1 MTMLRISRVLEN
13 LSFFTALLT
22 KCLII
27 NHLKRL
33 KMSETLIAIIRDYGL
48 IIYFSILIIGL
59 TIFSVF
65 KIRNTSKADYLVKRE
80 TRRLKEHGL
89 LVNHSYKGVSHDDG
103 KTIRF
108 RIIDLYYS
116 SKYKCVVGTMY
127 LCSKNEEIGVWKDKS
142 EYLYSI
148 SKEFELTDLG
158 VWAPS
163 PKGMD

>member
-1 MTMLRISRVLEN
+1 
-13 LSFFTALLT
+13 
-22 KCLII
+22 
-27 NHLKRL
+27 
-33 KMSETLIAIIRDYGL
+33 MSETLIAIIRDYGM

-59 TIFSVF
+59 SVFSVF
-65 KIRNTSKADYLVKRE
+65 KIRDASKVDYLVKRE

-108 RIIDLYYS
+108 RIIDLNYNR
-116 SKYKCVVGTMY
+116 KHKCVVGTMY
-127 LCSKNEEIGVWKDKS
+127 LCSKNEEIGIWKDKT

-148 SKEFELTDLG
+148 TQEFDLTDLG
-158 VWAPS
+158 VWVPS

>member
-1 MTMLRISRVLEN
+1 M
-13 LSFFTALLT
+13 
-22 KCLII
+22 
-27 NHLKRL
+27 
-33 KMSETLIAIIRDYGL
+33 AIISEYGMIVYFA
-48 IIYFSILIIGL
+48 IIIIGL
-59 TIFSVF
+59 VIFAVVN
-65 KIRNTSKADYLVKRE
+65 IRNGSKADYLVKRE

-142 EYLYSI
+142 EFLYSI
-148 SKEFELTDLG
+148 PQEFDLTDIG
-158 VWAPS
+158 VWVSS
-163 PKGMD
+163 PQGID

>member
-1 MTMLRISRVLEN
+1 M
-13 LSFFTALLT
+13 
-22 KCLII
+22 
-27 NHLKRL
+27 
-33 KMSETLIAIIRDYGL
+33 AIISEYGMVV
-48 IIYFSILIIGL
+48 YFAILII
-59 TIFSVF
+59 TVIVF
-65 KIRNTSKADYLVKRE
+65 AFINIRNASKADYLVKRE

-89 LVNHSYKGVSHDDG
+89 LLNHSYKGVSHDDG

-127 LCSKNEEIGVWKDKS
+127 LCSKNEEIGIWKDKS

-163 PKGMD
+163 PQGMD

>member
-1 MTMLRISRVLEN
+1 M
-13 LSFFTALLT
+13 
-22 KCLII
+22 
-27 NHLKRL
+27 
-33 KMSETLIAIIRDYGL
+33 AIISEYGMVV
-48 IIYFSILIIGL
+48 YFAILII
-59 TIFSVF
+59 TVIVF
-65 KIRNTSKADYLVKRE
+65 TAINIRNASKADYLVKRE

-142 EYLYSI
+142 EFLYSI
-148 SKEFELTDLG
+148 PQEFDLTDIG

-163 PKGMD
+163 PQGID

>member
-1 MTMLRISRVLEN
+1 
-13 LSFFTALLT
+13 
-22 KCLII
+22 
-27 NHLKRL
+27 
-33 KMSETLIAIIRDYGL
+33 MSETLIAIIRDYGL

-59 TIFSVF
+59 AVFSVF
-65 KIRNTSKADYLVKRE
+65 KIRNASKVDYLVKRE

-158 VWAPS
+158 VWSPS

>member
-1 MTMLRISRVLEN
+1 MGIISE
-13 LSFFTALLT
+13 
-22 KCLII
+22 
-27 NHLKRL
+27 
-33 KMSETLIAIIRDYGL
+33 YGMVV
-48 IIYFSILIIGL
+48 YFAILII
-59 TIFSVF
+59 TVIVF
-65 KIRNTSKADYLVKRE
+65 TAINIRNASKADYLVKRE

-127 LCSKNEEIGVWKDKS
+127 LCSKNEEIGVWKDKT

-148 SKEFELTDLG
+148 LQEFDLTDLG

-163 PKGMD
+163 PQGMD

>member
-1 MTMLRISRVLEN
+1 M
-13 LSFFTALLT
+13 
-22 KCLII
+22 
-27 NHLKRL
+27 
-33 KMSETLIAIIRDYGL
+33 AIISEYGMVV
-48 IIYFSILIIGL
+48 YFAILII
-59 TIFSVF
+59 TVIVF
-65 KIRNTSKADYLVKRE
+65 TAINIRNASKADYLVKRE

-108 RIIDLYYS
+108 RIIALNYNR
-116 SKYKCVVGTMY
+116 KYKCVIGTMY

-148 SKEFELTDLG
+148 PQEFDLTDLG

-163 PKGMD
+163 LKGIE

>member
-1 MTMLRISRVLEN
+1 
-13 LSFFTALLT
+13 
-22 KCLII
+22 
-27 NHLKRL
+27 
-33 KMSETLIAIIRDYGL
+33 MSETLIAIIRDYGMV
-48 IIYFSILIIGL
+48 IYFAILIIGL
-59 TIFSVF
+59 FVF
-65 KIRNTSKADYLVKRE
+65 TAINIRNASKADYLVKRE

-127 LCSKNEEIGVWKDKS
+127 LCSKNEEIGIWKDKS

-148 SKEFELTDLG
+148 SKEFDLTDLG

-163 PKGMD
+163 PKGID

>member
-1 MTMLRISRVLEN
+1 M
-13 LSFFTALLT
+13 
-22 KCLII
+22 
-27 NHLKRL
+27 
-33 KMSETLIAIIRDYGL
+33 AIISEYEMVL
-48 IIYFSILIIGL
+48 YFAILII
-59 TIFSVF
+59 TVIVF
-65 KIRNTSKADYLVKRE
+65 ASINIRNASKADYLVKRE

-89 LVNHSYKGVSHDDG
+89 FLNHSYKGVSRDDG

-108 RIIDLYYS
+108 RIIALNYN

-148 SKEFELTDLG
+148 SKEFDLTDLG

-163 PKGMD
+163 LKGMK

>member
-1 MTMLRISRVLEN
+1 M
-13 LSFFTALLT
+13 
-22 KCLII
+22 
-27 NHLKRL
+27 
-33 KMSETLIAIIRDYGL
+33 AIISEYGM
-48 IIYFSILIIGL
+48 IVYFAILII
-59 TIFSVF
+59 TVIVF
-65 KIRNTSKADYLVKRE
+65 TAINIRNASKADYLVKRE

-108 RIIDLYYS
+108 RIIALNYN

-127 LCSKNEEIGVWKDKS
+127 LCSKNEEIGIWKDKS

-148 SKEFELTDLG
+148 SKEFDLTDLG

-163 PKGMD
+163 LKGME